1 MLPNRFKPKYQILT
15 KLTPDYGVF
24 LHDKSFNKKK
34 WKLFKEINKT
44 QISKVVTY
52 YTRFISDQPVYSRL
66 FLKTNIIERLQIKYL
81 YKQPLYY
88 KIKRIAKRNKHKT
101 WINYIKIIEQTS
113 LSFLYR
119 LKLVNSYNEI
129 LLHQR
134 NKHIFISGNSTRTS
148 IKAGDYLCFSA
159 IFKKLIRRR
168 IIINYSS
175 YNDELLEPITK
186 EIEIEK
192 QEIEKQNKGK
202 QVVSEQSNNKYYF
215 GIQTCVDF
223 EPNSFRFF
231 FIQEIKYFKNHPFQ
245 IPFESIYQWYSF
257 QI

>member
-15 KLTPDYGVF
+15 KLTPDYGIF

-34 WKLFKEINKT
+34 WKLFKEINKD

-52 YTRFISDQPVYSRL
+52 YTRFLSDQPVYSRF
-66 FLKTNIIERLQIKYL
+66 FLKTNLIERLQIKYL

-88 KIKRIAKRNKHKT
+88 KIKRIAKQNKHKT

-148 IKAGDYLCFSA
+148 IKVGDYLYFST

-168 IIINYSS
+168 IIINSS
-175 YNDELLEPITK
+175 IYNEELLEPLTK
-186 EIEIEK
+186 EIEKEK
-192 QEIEKQNKGK
+192 QEKETL
-202 QVVSEQSNNKYYF
+202 SEQNDNKYYF

-231 FIQEIKYFKNHPFQ
+231 FLQEIKYFKNHPFK

-257 QI
+257 RI